1 MFSCQA
7 RLLGGETGNQQQN
20 RAGNGPRVN
29 ITHLL
34 GAGSGC
40 CVGLDKIQAMG
51 SEYSESREGTGII
64 LRCWKRLASVVRASH
79 YAITVGRWYYHIT
92 IVCFDHGDNQAR
104 GADYTSCESTR
115 LSRWKQSFEF

>member
-1 MFSCQA
+1 MK
-7 RLLGGETGNQQQN
+7 LGNQQQN

-79 YAITVGRWYYHIT
+79 YAITVGHGGIT
-92 IVCFDHGDNQAR
+92 ISRSFALIMGI
-104 GADYTSCESTR
+104 TSQEELIILHVSRRDCQGGSSHSNSDVTR
-115 LSRWKQSFEF
+115 NYS